1 MISQEIHVSEA
12 CDVSNVPQI
21 CSQFEISTQ
30 TPLASTA
37 TDLARGAG
45 TEGLL
50 REILEV
56 QKRSCELLV
65 QLVGVV
71 SQQQRQR
78 QVELKAWREAHP
90 DLAAAC
96 RSAAEALAKVHAE
109 FLGSVARE
117 GAESAEDLLESD
129 YALGEFI
136 DRHGPRLAHFNGLM
150 QVLGQLAAAPP
161 AELEP
166 RT

>member
-1 MISQEIHVSEA
+1 M
-12 CDVSNVPQI
+12 SNVPQI

-30 TPLASTA
+30 TALGSAPADITP
-37 TDLARGAG
+37 GAG
-45 TEGLL
+45 TESLL

-56 QKRSCELLV
+56 QKRSCDLLV

-78 QVELKAWREAHP
+78 QAELKAWREANP

-96 RSAAEALAKVHAE
+96 RSAAEALARVHAE

-117 GAESAEDLLESD
+117 GAESADDLLESD

-161 AELEP
+161 AGLEP
-166 RT
+166 RP